1 MIFIGM
7 EKSLVG
13 ILVET
18 KVRNGIV
25 FEMVVGIGINTN
37 KEKFEGELEGKAT
50 SIKKEFDVR
59 VDREEFLLEIWKLGR
74 FLFQNLRK
82 RVSV

>member
-1 MIFIGM
+1 M

-25 FEMVVGIGINTN
+25 SEMVVGIGINTN
-37 KEKFEGELEGKAT
+37 KEKFKGELEGIAT
-50 SIKKEFDVR
+50 SIKKEFGVNI
-59 VDREEFLLEIWKLGR
+59 DREEFIDS
-74 FLFQNLRK
+74 LRK
-82 RVSV
+82 KNNWTKAPSLCPK